1 MRGLR
6 ALRHRLPGRLHRRR
20 GGREHA
26 GAPAL
31 ALRAVCEALRDQPAA
46 LHLLRDV
53 RRSLSLR
60 RHHHGATLRPGRRP
74 PRQVHRGQRGHAG
87 ATERQRQRH
96 RRAVRCAVGP
106 TGRPQVVVAFAILAA
121 WELVTAAGV
130 VAFRRPIY
138 NALALVAN
146 MLGLAVLF
154 LILNAQFLFA
164 AQVIVY
170 AGAVMVLF
178 VFIIAL
184 MNPESDV
191 ALPRRGSEWI
201 YGAVFGVIFAA
212 LLVSLLFNRGLTGR
226 PGTLTPEAIAAVGN
240 VQTVG
245 IALYTRFLFPVE
257 VTSLLLLI
265 AAVGAVYLAMRRI
278 R

>member
-1 MRGLR
+1 
-6 ALRHRLPGRLHRRR
+6 
-20 GGREHA
+20 
-26 GAPAL
+26 
-31 ALRAVCEALRDQPAA
+31 
-46 LHLLRDV
+46 
-53 RRSLSLR
+53 
-60 RHHHGATLRPGRRP
+60 
-74 PRQVHRGQRGHAG
+74 
-87 ATERQRQRH
+87 
-96 RRAVRCAVGP
+96 
-106 TGRPQVVVAFAILAA
+106 VVVGFALVAA
-121 WELVTAAGV
+121 WEIVTAAGV
-130 VAFRRPIY
+130 VAFRKPIY
-138 NALALVAN
+138 NALSLVAN

-154 LILNAQFLFA
+154 LMLNAQFLFA

-191 ALPRRGSEWI
+191 TLPPRGNEWI

-212 LLVSLLFNRGLTGR
+212 LLVALLFNRGLTGR

-245 IALYTRFLFPVE
+245 IALYTKFLFPVE
-257 VTSLLLLI
+257 VTSVLLLI

>member
-1 MRGLR
+1 M
-6 ALRHRLPGRLHRRR
+6 
-20 GGREHA
+20 
-26 GAPAL
+26 
-31 ALRAVCEALRDQPAA
+31 V
-46 LHLLRDV
+46 
-53 RRSLSLR
+53 
-60 RHHHGATLRPGRRP
+60 
-74 PRQVHRGQRGHAG
+74 
-87 ATERQRQRH
+87 
-96 RRAVRCAVGP
+96 VG
-106 TGRPQVVVAFAILAA
+106 FAIVAA
-121 WELVTAAGV
+121 WEIVTAAGV
-130 VAFRRPIY
+130 VAFRKPIY

-154 LILNAQFLFA
+154 LMLNAQFLFA

-191 ALPRRGSEWI
+191 ALPRRGTEWI

-212 LLVSLLFNRGLTGR
+212 LLVALLFNRGLTGR

-257 VTSLLLLI
+257 VTSVLLLI
-265 AAVGAVYLAMRRI
+265 AAVGAVYLAMRRV

>member
-1 MRGLR
+1 
-6 ALRHRLPGRLHRRR
+6 
-20 GGREHA
+20 
-26 GAPAL
+26 
-31 ALRAVCEALRDQPAA
+31 
-46 LHLLRDV
+46 
-53 RRSLSLR
+53 
-60 RHHHGATLRPGRRP
+60 
-74 PRQVHRGQRGHAG
+74 
-87 ATERQRQRH
+87 
-96 RRAVRCAVGP
+96 
-106 TGRPQVVVAFAILAA
+106 VVVGFAIVAA

-138 NALALVAN
+138 NALSLVAN

-154 LILNAQFLFA
+154 LMLNAQFLFA

-191 ALPRRGSEWI
+191 ALPRRGTEWI

-212 LLVSLLFNRGLTGR
+212 LLVALLFNRGLTGR
-226 PGTLTPEAIAAVGN
+226 PSTLTPEAIAAVGN

-245 IALYTRFLFPVE
+245 IALYTKFLFPVE
-257 VTSLLLLI
+257 VTSVLLLI

>member
-1 MRGLR
+1 
-6 ALRHRLPGRLHRRR
+6 
-20 GGREHA
+20 
-26 GAPAL
+26 
-31 ALRAVCEALRDQPAA
+31 V
-46 LHLLRDV
+46 
-53 RRSLSLR
+53 
-60 RHHHGATLRPGRRP
+60 
-74 PRQVHRGQRGHAG
+74 
-87 ATERQRQRH
+87 
-96 RRAVRCAVGP
+96 
-106 TGRPQVVVAFAILAA
+106 AA
-121 WELVTAAGV
+121 WEIVTAAGV
-130 VAFRRPIY
+130 VGFRKPIY
-138 NALALVAN
+138 NALSLVAN

-154 LILNAQFLFA
+154 LMLNAQFLFA

-191 ALPRRGSEWI
+191 ALPRRGTEWI
-201 YGAVFGVIFAA
+201 YGGVFGVIFAA
-212 LLVSLLFNRGLTGR
+212 LLV
-226 PGTLTPEAIAAVGN
+226 AAVGN

-245 IALYTRFLFPVE
+245 IALYTKFLFPVE